1 MQSLLEFIQL
11 GEMIE
16 LAEISNLLEADLNS
30 FLAKHKE
37 APVTKFKEDAGL
49 EQKFDEAIKRLQAA
63 RHGLGIANRLRNPED
78 QKKNKARIMKNLNL
92 LRRLIQHME
101 QEMSASTQDVGEQP
115 QAMAANESTT
125 KKGKAINEK
134 WDTNYETP
142 KSKKGMW
149 DGWSKADLTAEYN
162 KLKKSGPHKKG
173 SKEFTRMK
181 EVAFAIRAKKK
192 GSGKWGTVKK

>member
-1 MQSLLEFIQL
+1 MKLQN
-11 GEMIE
+11 G
-16 LAEISNLLEADLNS
+16 
-30 FLAKHKE
+30 
-37 APVTKFKEDAGL
+37 AGL
-49 EQKFDEAIKRLQAA
+49 EQNFDEAIKRLQAA

-101 QEMSASTQDVGEQP
+101 QEMGSSTEGAGEQP
-115 QAMAANESTT
+115 QQMQRQQAPAMAANESAT
-125 KKGKAINEK
+125 KKGPALNEK
-134 WDTNYETP
+134 WDTKYETP

-149 DGWSKADLTAEYN
+149 DGWSKEKLEKEYN

-192 GSGKWGTVKK
+192 GSGKWGKVKK